1 MEMAIPAKHSA
12 RGRRIALAV
21 IAAAV
26 FAAAA
31 TGLYAAS
38 RPSTDDASIDADVVH
53 VAPAVSGRIITIAV
67 AENQRVRKGTLLFQI
82 DPLPY
87 RLLVAQAEADLHLA
101 EAELATR
108 QRYLTTQRANAA
120 IAADQTRKAQSNYG
134 LASRTTERLRPL
146 TAEGFVPTQQLD
158 QAEIIEHDAA
168 SSVKQA
174 QQQQTAALQAID
186 TEAAAVA
193 AVNARRAALGIARRQ
208 LEDTT
213 VRATHDGLVV
223 GLTVSSGEFVIP
235 GQTLFTLIN
244 TEEWFASANFRETD
258 LKEIA
263 PGDCATVFAKGSRS
277 GAIKGVVDGL
287 GWGVLDQDRINLPRS
302 VPYVERSLNW
312 VRVAQ
317 RFPVRVKL
325 EQPPP
330 DLRLG
335 QSATVEVKY
344 GASCR

>member
-1 MEMAIPAKHSA
+1 MDMALPAKHSTGGK
-12 RGRRIALAV
+12 RVALAL
-21 IAAAV
+21 ITAAV
-26 FAAAA
+26 LIAAA

-67 AENQRVRKGTLLFQI
+67 RENQRIQKGALLFQI

-87 RLLVAQAEADLHLA
+87 RLAVAQAEADLHLA

-108 QRYLTTQRANAA
+108 QRYLSTQRANAA
-120 IAADQTRKAQSNYG
+120 IAADQTTKAQANYG
-134 LASRTTERLRPL
+134 LAARTAERLRPL

-158 QAEIIEHDAA
+158 QAEITEHDAA

-174 QQQQTAALQAID
+174 RQQQTAALQAID
-186 TEAAAVA
+186 TEAAAA
-193 AVNARRAALGIARRQ
+193 AMVTARHAALGIARRQ

-213 VRATHDGLVV
+213 VLAAHDGLVV
-223 GLTVSSGEFVIP
+223 GLTVSSGEFVMP

-244 TEEWFASANFRETD
+244 SEDWFASANFRETD
-258 LKEIA
+258 LNKIA
-263 PGDCATVFAKGSRS
+263 AGDCATVFAMGSNA
-277 GAIKGVVDGL
+277 GAIKGVVEGL
-287 GWGVLDQDRINLPRS
+287 GWGVLDQDRINVPRS
-302 VPYVERSLNW
+302 VPYVERSVNW

-325 EQPPP
+325 EQPPL

-335 QSATVEVKY
+335 QSAVVEVKY
-344 GASCR
+344 GAKCR